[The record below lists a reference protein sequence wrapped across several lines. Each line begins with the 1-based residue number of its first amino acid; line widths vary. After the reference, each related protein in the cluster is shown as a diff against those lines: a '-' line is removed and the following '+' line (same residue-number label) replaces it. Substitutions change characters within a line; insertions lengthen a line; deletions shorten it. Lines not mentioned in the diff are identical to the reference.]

1 MGVPLGSH
9 AGLAE
14 VQPASWVGPDAVSEQ
29 ATHFSIEAV
38 PLHTPAA
45 HALPAATVAKTHL
58 AAVQVSVV
66 HSLLSLQSAGP
77 VQPPHAASRPVPMQI
92 GALGEQPT
100 S

>member
-45 HALPAATVAKTHL
+45 HMLPAATVLKTHFPAL
-58 AAVQVSVV
+58 QVSVV
-66 HSLLSLQSAGP
+66 HSLPSLQSAAI
-77 VQPPHAASRPVPMQI
+77 VQPPHAASSPVPMHT
-92 GALGEQPT
+92 GAAGEQPM